1 MKICGLQKL
10 SLLDFP
16 GNLAA
21 TVFTA
26 GCNLRCKFCHN
37 AALVTGTHTPEE
49 IPNDYF
55 FDFLNKRRGLIDGIC
70 LTGGEPLLQPD
81 TEDFLRAV
89 KELGFKVKLDTN
101 GCFPERLDNLLK
113 KGLVDYA
120 AMDVKNSPLK
130 YSETCGVA
138 FDVTEQVKHSADIL
152 AASGIDYE
160 LRTTVADELH
170 SVVDILLLA
179 KWIGGAKKYFIQNFR
194 ISDDIIGD
202 GMSPCSLEKLEKM
215 KEAARPYFETV
226 QLRGIDE

>member
-21 TVFTA
+21 TVFTS

-37 AALVTGTHTPEE
+37 ASLVTGTNPPEE
-49 IPNDYF
+49 IPNGYF

-81 TEDFLRAV
+81 AEDFLRTV

-113 KGLVDYA
+113 KSLIDYA

-130 YSETCGVA
+130 YAETCGIS
-138 FDVTEQVKHSADIL
+138 FDVTEQVKRSADIL

-170 SVVDILLLA
+170 TVTDIMLLA
-179 KWIGGAKKYFIQNFR
+179 KWIGGSEKYFIQNFK

-202 GMSPCSLEKLEKM
+202 GTSPCSLEKLEKM

-226 QLRGIDE
+226 QLRGVDE

>member
-21 TVFTA
+21 TVFTL

-37 AALVTGTHTPEE
+37 ASLVTGTHTPEE

-130 YSETCGVA
+130 YAETCGIS
-138 FDVTEQVKHSADIL
+138 FDVTEQVKQSADIL

-170 SVVDILLLA
+170 TVTDIMQLA
-179 KWIGGAKKYFIQNFR
+179 KWIGRAKKYFIQNFK

-226 QLRGIDE
+226 QLRGVDE